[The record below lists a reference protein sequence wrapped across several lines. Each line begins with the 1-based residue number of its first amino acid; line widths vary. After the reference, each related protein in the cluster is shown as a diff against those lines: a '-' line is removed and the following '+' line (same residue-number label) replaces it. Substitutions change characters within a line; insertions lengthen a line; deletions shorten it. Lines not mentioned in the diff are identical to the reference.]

1 MLFKIFCGRDKHDER
16 RRKYKLSYAEC
27 VEIYKKLEFEP
38 EFFEFLKYKKL
49 DCKEKRQEIVNTL
62 MSNYYFV
69 TLPSD
74 EIYIYTNGIYTL
86 DAERIIKQAT
96 VFSMGID
103 YSREDYLNVLDRIKA
118 VTFKDNSFFDAPKD
132 GKAVQN
138 GILNINNMMLDE
150 FSPKYPYHFIGKL
163 PIAFRD
169 NSDWEQGYQCMHGG
183 DAYGDDFEDPYFH
196 IPYVKSNPETGKVNI
211 RYPTEPPSCKM
222 LL

>member
-1 MLFKIFCGRDKHDER
+1 MMKEEENINYPTLN
-16 RRKYKLSYAEC
+16 A

-118 VTFKDNSFFDAPKD
+118 VTFKDNSFFDA
-132 GKAVQN
+132 Q
-138 GILNINNMMLDE
+138 I
-150 FSPKYPYHFIGKL
+150 
-163 PIAFRD
+163 
-169 NSDWEQGYQCMHGG
+169 
-183 DAYGDDFEDPYFH
+183 
-196 IPYVKSNPETGKVNI
+196 T
-211 RYPTEPPSCKM
+211 
-222 LL
+222 